1 MSAEMTNSGVSG
13 DVCIVGFGGWRR
25 RFLTRTCMFSVCMLV
40 AWNASA
46 LYISF
51 AHTVNTK
58 AGHEG

>member
-1 MSAEMTNSGVSG
+1 
-13 DVCIVGFGGWRR
+13 
-25 RFLTRTCMFSVCMLV
+25 MFSVCMLV

-51 AHTVNTK
+51 ALTVNTK